1 MVKPLRGVSALYV
14 RFKWSSLPWLVC
26 LAAQTCCS
34 PSNSEGGRGG
44 RSASPR
50 IYHRLEARFPTL
62 ARAVLPVADIAGG
75 PLESCAIVVRLGSQD
90 TAVASI
96 CIRPG
101 KPWDPSSLIQLAVR
115 LGGHAVL
122 CSDFNAHHTDWGSR
136 SCTR

>member
-1 MVKPLRGVSALYV
+1 MFDLSGLRC
-14 RFKWSSLPWLVC
+14 R
-26 LAAQTCCS
+26 AQTCCS
-34 PSNSEGGRGG
+34 PSNSEGQRYFLTRFARGRGG